1 MSNNNQA
8 TDEGRSQEEMES
20 LIIPLEVVN
29 EVTKAK
35 KDNETLVTA
44 LTFLGCFVGL
54 QSSYLVWGI
63 MQEMIMNSQ
72 YEPSEMNPSGK
83 FPSATFCVFSN
94 RFLAIIVAGIICWFV
109 HGTVRSDAPFLAF
122 TPCALSNTISSWGQ
136 YQALSYVSFSLQTLF
151 KATKVIPVM
160 LMGKVLKGTDYSIT
174 EYIEAA
180 FITIGVAVF
189 STAKSAKDADEKT
202 TQFYGFILLC
212 LYITSD
218 SFTAQWQSRVYR
230 DYGKIDQFHMMF
242 GVNISAILITS
253 FALVVSGEIPLVI
266 DFFSHNPSTLWY
278 NILTAI
284 TSTTGQLCIYFTI
297 KRFGPIV
304 FTIIMTTRQMLSIV
318 VSNMLFGHVMSFQ
331 SYVGAL
337 IVFTAVFHS
346 IYQKM
351 KKNNKSNGNNSST
364 VNKL

>member
-1 MSNNNQA
+1 MLKNNQLQ
-8 TDEGRSQEEMES
+8 TNKDESSLEEIES
-20 LIIPLEVVN
+20 LIKPLEISN
-29 EVTKAK
+29 EKTKDK
-35 KDNETLVTA
+35 KDNGTLRTA
-44 LTFLGCFVGL
+44 LIFLGCFIGL
-54 QSSYLVWGI
+54 QTSYLIWGI

-72 YEPSEMNPSGK
+72 YEASEMNPSGK

-94 RFLAIIVAGIICWFV
+94 RFLAIIVSGIICWFV
-109 HGTVRSDAPFLAF
+109 HGTVKSDAPWLAF
-122 TPCALSNTISSWGQ
+122 TPCALSNTVSSWAQ
-136 YQALSYVSFSLQTLF
+136 YQALTYVSFSLQTLF

-180 FITIGVAVF
+180 FITIGVAIF
-189 STAKSAKDADEKT
+189 STAKSGKDVDEKT

-230 DYGKIDQFHMMF
+230 DYGKIDQYHMMF
-242 GVNISAILITS
+242 GVNVSAIIITT
-253 FALVVSGEIPLVI
+253 FALLVSGEIPLVI
-266 DFFSHNPSTLWY
+266 DFFTHNPSTLWY

-284 TSTTGQLCIYFTI
+284 TSTTGQLFIYFTI

-318 VSNMLFGHVMSFQ
+318 VSNFLFGHIMSFQ
-331 SYVGAL
+331 SYLGSF
-337 IVFTAVFHS
+337 IVFSAVFHS
-346 IYQKM
+346 IYIKMRQK
-351 KKNNKSNGNNSST
+351 NKPSDD
-364 VNKL
+364 VCKL